1 MQIKTLI
8 ASHKLAGLIWI
19 LALDIVVR
27 MNLVGAVSVGD
38 RSPVG
43 RGVRGLGDVATT
55 SVQEGHHEGPP
66 DLRTT
71 EAVNVEIEGEVK

>member
-1 MQIKTLI
+1 
-8 ASHKLAGLIWI
+8 
-19 LALDIVVR
+19 

-43 RGVRGLGDVATT
+43 RGVRGLGEVATT
-55 SVQEGHHEGPP
+55 SVQESHHEGSP